1 VHETY
6 DCCICFSLHSVY
18 EVRPR
23 KDKCG
28 VDLISASQM
37 PNDSAQSRQ
46 QKSNMADRGNRP
58 KPDPLS
64 ECPNPEC
71 RRRFLASVERCP
83 FCGLKRGDLE
93 NRARAAEYQAKR
105 KARELASKTAIDASP
120 SRPDKDLLSKADSLL
135 TLPADQ
141 LQDKVDKYLGAVRD
155 FQLETDEN
163 GKPDRVS
170 LARLVGRRLRDILD
184 SL

>member
-1 VHETY
+1 
-6 DCCICFSLHSVY
+6 
-18 EVRPR
+18 
-23 KDKCG
+23 
-28 VDLISASQM
+28 
-37 PNDSAQSRQ
+37 
-46 QKSNMADRGNRP
+46 MADRGNRP
-58 KPDPLS
+58 KPDPYS
-64 ECPNPEC
+64 ECPNPKC
-71 RRRFLASVERCP
+71 RRKFRASVERCP
-83 FCGLKRGDLE
+83 FCKLKRGDLE
-93 NRARAAEYQAKR
+93 KRARAAEYQAKR

-120 SRPDKDLLSKADSLL
+120 SKRMAGPDKDLLSKADSLL

>member
-1 VHETY
+1 
-6 DCCICFSLHSVY
+6 
-18 EVRPR
+18 
-23 KDKCG
+23 
-28 VDLISASQM
+28 
-37 PNDSAQSRQ
+37 
-46 QKSNMADRGNRP
+46 MADRGNSP
-58 KPDPLS
+58 KADPVS
-64 ECPNPEC
+64 ECPNPKC
-71 RRRFLASVERCP
+71 RRKFLASVERCP
-83 FCGLKRGDLE
+83 FCELKRGDLE
-93 NRARAAEYQAKR
+93 KRARAENQAER

-120 SRPDKDLLSKADSLL
+120 SKRMAEPGKALLSKADSLL

-170 LARLVGRRLRDILD
+170 LARLVGRYLLD

>member
-1 VHETY
+1 
-6 DCCICFSLHSVY
+6 
-18 EVRPR
+18 
-23 KDKCG
+23 
-28 VDLISASQM
+28 
-37 PNDSAQSRQ
+37 
-46 QKSNMADRGNRP
+46 MADRGNSP
-58 KPDPLS
+58 KPDPFS

-71 RRRFLASVERCP
+71 RRKFLASVERCP
-83 FCGLKRGDLE
+83 FCELKRGDLE
-93 NRARAAEYQAKR
+93 KRARAENQAER

-120 SRPDKDLLSKADSLL
+120 SKRMAEPGKALLSKADSLL

-170 LARLVGRRLRDILD
+170 LARLVGRYLLD

>member
-1 VHETY
+1 
-6 DCCICFSLHSVY
+6 
-18 EVRPR
+18 
-23 KDKCG
+23 
-28 VDLISASQM
+28 
-37 PNDSAQSRQ
+37 
-46 QKSNMADRGNRP
+46 MANRGNRP
-58 KPDPLS
+58 KPDPFS
-64 ECPNPEC
+64 ECPNPKC
-71 RRRFLASVERCP
+71 RRKFLASVERCP
-83 FCGLKRGDLE
+83 FCELKRGDLE
-93 NRARAAEYQAKR
+93 KRARAENQAER